1 MNKNIEQFYTKWK
14 ADLDD
19 YLRGYAYTKNGVKN
33 KTRFAFLTLEK
44 YLNKFLSDTLPDSE
58 RIIIL
63 PGIRGVGKTTL
74 LSQLYFFDDFISDRH
89 YLVRKKTNKIDYK
102 LYISADRLL
111 AENISLKDFF
121 DFLETIVSLNKKQK
135 ILLFIDEIQY
145 DPQWS
150 LFLKLFYDKTKS
162 WSNVLVFATGS
173 SAIFLN
179 QQNQDLVRRTIT
191 ERILPEKFNE
201 YLFLH
206 SDIYPQK
213 GLSVQLREIIF
224 YSKNAEEVFY
234 KLQQQIPNIINKLA
248 TIKNKSFLE
257 KDYFLRGSFP
267 FSAEID
273 TQPLAMERIK
283 NMVLINIVQKDLILS
298 GDFDAET
305 LIKVPNLLF
314 LLANSDEVSVGK
326 LSQNLGLST
335 GTLNKVLDS
344 LVKAEILF
352 ELKPYGQP
360 QVQVRKSSKFL
371 FISPNI
377 RAGLLD
383 GFISESIK
391 GKFLEDYMALIFEK
405 EFKNKGIV
413 LFDYGKGG
421 ADFVLRF
428 FNNTEIVIEVG
439 FGKEEVSQ
447 VEMTMK
453 KTKDRAKYGVVIGS
467 QKLELVNN
475 NIVKIPLDYF
485 LLM

>member
-1 MNKNIEQFYTKWK
+1 MNKIIEQFYTSWK
-14 ADLDD
+14 ANLDD
-19 YLRGYAYTKNGVKN
+19 YLRGYVYTKNGQKH
-33 KTRFAFLTLEK
+33 KTRFAFLMLEK
-44 YLNKFLSDTLPDSE
+44 YLNKFLSSTLSDEE

-74 LSQLYFFDDFISDRH
+74 LSQLYFFDDFVSANH
-89 YLVRKKTNKIDYK
+89 HNVKQKSTKIDYK

-121 DFLETIVSLNKKQK
+121 EFLEKEVQLRQKQK
-135 ILLFIDEIQY
+135 VLLLIDEIQY

-150 LFLKLFYDKTKS
+150 LFLKLFFDKTKS
-162 WSNVLVFATGS
+162 WSNVIVFATGS

-179 QQNQDLVRRTIT
+179 QKNQDLVRRTVT
-191 ERILPEKFNE
+191 ERVLPEKFNE
-201 YLFLH
+201 YLLLH
-206 SDIYPQK
+206 KDIFPQT
-213 GLSVQLREIIF
+213 GLSAQLKEIIF
-224 YSKNAEEVFY
+224 HSQSAQKAFSS
-234 KLQQQIPNIINKLA
+234 LQIIKPHIVEKLA
-248 TIKNKSFLE
+248 SVSDLE
-257 KDYFLRGSFP
+257 ARKKDYFLRGSFP

-273 TQPLAMERIK
+273 TRPQAMERIK

-305 LIKVPNLLF
+305 LVKVPDLLF
-314 LLANSDEVSVGK
+314 LLANSDEISVGK
-326 LSQNLGLST
+326 LAQVLNISP

-360 QVQVRKSSKFL
+360 HVQVRKSSKFL

-377 RAGLLD
+377 RAGLLS
-383 GFISESIK
+383 GFIDESIK

-405 EFKNKGIV
+405 EFKDKGIV
-413 LFDYGKGG
+413 LFDYSKSG

-428 FNNTEIVIEVG
+428 FDNSEIVIEVG
-439 FGKEEVSQ
+439 FGKEETAQ
-447 VEMTMK
+447 VENTMK
-453 KTKDRAKYGVVIGS
+453 KTSGRAKYAVIIGS
-467 QKLELVNN
+467 QNLELVSD
-475 NIVKIPLDYF
+475 NIIKIPLNYF